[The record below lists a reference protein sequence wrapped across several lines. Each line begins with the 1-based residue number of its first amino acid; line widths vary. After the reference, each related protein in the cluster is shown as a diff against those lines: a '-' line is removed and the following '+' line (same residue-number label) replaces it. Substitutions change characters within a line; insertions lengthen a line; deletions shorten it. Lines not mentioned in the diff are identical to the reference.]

1 MADKKLTANLGVL
14 EKDAQELAKQLVQL
28 GQVHMFEGW
37 SKPGTN
43 DTDKQAMFAQL
54 LAANA
59 AYPGG
64 LKAYITKATKLLKDA
79 RDGKNNPFDGFKASN
94 PEGEK
99 LVFGDER
106 FAKLEEVGG
115 GELAGMGFV
124 LVAGGL
130 GERLGY
136 NGIKVGLPT
145 EISGGLC
152 YLGSYIRSILAMQ
165 AKAGGAQL
173 PLAIMTSDDTDAQTR
188 DLLAANANFG
198 MAEGQITVLKQEL
211 VPAMSDNDAKFAM
224 KDPYSVCMKPHGH
237 GDVHVLM
244 NSSGLA
250 AKWAESGVKWIL
262 FFQDTNGLVMRAV
275 PSALGVSVENDYAMN
290 TVTVPRRPGQA
301 MGAITRLKKDKE
313 VVTVNVEY
321 NQLDALLKGSG
332 GDKAGKDGF
341 SPYPG
346 NTNVFIV
353 KADTYAAVLEKSQG
367 LMPEFVNPKYAND
380 ERTKFKS
387 PTRIECMMQDYPRL
401 LAATDKV
408 GITQTERSL
417 AYNPVKNNV
426 ADAAAKQKSTGA
438 AESAASGEAA
448 LYAANRRYLR
458 SANAGVPEDGSR
470 NFAGIECPWG
480 AKVSLSPEM
489 GVTLA
494 DLQNRVQGNVKM
506 TERSTL
512 VLDGDITLGNV
523 SLDGAL
529 IVRAAPGCKVTLA
542 NMTVANEGWATV
554 DVDPNDEKQPEELR
568 IRGFTNDK
576 RNDLNCKFD
585 RPNVYVI
592 DDTNPAPQFSSTKAR
607 KKNFDERTNSKS
619 AYITFSKGYF
629 KS

>member
-14 EKDAQELAKQLVQL
+14 EKEAQELAKTLVQL

-43 DTDKQAMFAQL
+43 DAEKQAMMAQL
-54 LAANA
+54 LAADE

-64 LKAYITKATKLLKDA
+64 LKTYITKATKLLKDA
-79 RDGKNNPFDGFKASN
+79 RDGKNNPYDGFKASN

-99 LVFGDER
+99 LVYGDER
-106 FAKLEEVGG
+106 FAKLEETGSAALSG
-115 GELAGMGFV
+115 LGFV

-152 YLGSYIRSILAMQ
+152 YLGSYIRTILAFQ
-165 AKAGGAQL
+165 AKAGGGQL

-188 DLLAANANFG
+188 DLLASNGNFG
-198 MAEGQITVLKQEL
+198 MADGQITILKQEL
-211 VPAMSDNDAKFAM
+211 VPAMEDNDAKFAM
-224 KDPYSVCMKPHGH
+224 QDPYNVVMKPHGH

-244 NSSGLA
+244 NSSGTA

-262 FFQDTNGLVMRAV
+262 FFQDTNGLVMRSV
-275 PSALGVSVENDYAMN
+275 PSALGLSVENDLAMN

-301 MGAITRLKKDKE
+301 MGCITRLKKEKE
-313 VVTVNVEY
+313 VITVNVEY
-321 NQLDALLKGSG
+321 NQLDALLKASG
-332 GDKAGKDGF
+332 GDKAGKDGLSAF
-341 SPYPG
+341 PG

-353 KADTYAAVLEKSQG
+353 RSDTYASVLEKSQG

-380 ERTKFKS
+380 ERTKFKK

-401 LAATDKV
+401 LAPTDKV
-408 GITQTERSL
+408 GTTQTERDL
-417 AYNPVKNNV
+417 AYAPVKNNV
-426 ADAAAKQKSTGA
+426 ADAVDKQKNTGA

-448 LYAANRRYLR
+448 IYAVNRRILR
-458 SANAGVPEDGSR
+458 TANVAIPEDSSR
-470 NFAGIECPWG
+470 NFSGVECPWG

-494 DLQNRVQGNVKM
+494 DVQNRVQGSVKM

-512 VLDGDITLGNV
+512 ILDGDVTLGNI
-523 SLDGAL
+523 SLDGCL
-529 IVRAAPGCKVTLA
+529 EVRAAPGCKVTLA
-542 NMTVANEGWATV
+542 NMTVKNDGWATV
-554 DVDPNDEKQPEELR
+554 DVNPDDEKQAEELR
-568 IRGFTNDK
+568 IRGFKNEK
-576 RNDLNCKFD
+576 RNELRCKFD

-592 DDTNPAPQFSSTKAR
+592 DDTHPAPLFSSTRAR
-607 KKNFDERTNSKS
+607 KLNFDERTSTKS

-629 KS
+629 QS